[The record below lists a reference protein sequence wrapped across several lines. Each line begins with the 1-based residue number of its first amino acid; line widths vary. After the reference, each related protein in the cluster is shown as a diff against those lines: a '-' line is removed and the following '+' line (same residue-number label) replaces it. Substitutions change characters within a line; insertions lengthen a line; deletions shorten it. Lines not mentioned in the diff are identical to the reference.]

1 MIQNIANVEL
11 SDGKKLV
18 FYWRRI
24 SLEVHTDT
32 HTHKQTHTH
41 THTHTHK
48 HTQIYEQ
55 LEYLKMKNS

>member
-32 HTHKQTHTH
+32 HTQTHTH